1 MSFEGIVLGASVFLI
16 IGIFHP
22 IVIKMEYYWGK
33 RSWWVLLLGG
43 IIFCILS
50 LFTTNQT
57 LSAIWG
63 ATAFSCFWSIHE
75 LFEQEQRV
83 LKGWFPMNPKR
94 KDYYHAKSFPIGK
107 KKSPIG

>member
-1 MSFEGIVLGASVFLI
+1 MTFGGILLGASVFLI

-33 RSWWVLLLGG
+33 RSWWILLLAGLV
-43 IIFCILS
+43 FCLLS
-50 LFTTNQT
+50 VFTTNAT
-57 LSAIWG
+57 LSAIFG

-94 KDYYHAKSFPIGK
+94 KEYYAERRKNK
-107 KKSPIG
+107 K

>member
-1 MSFEGIVLGASVFLI
+1 MSFGGIILGASVFLI

-33 RSWWVLLLGG
+33 GSWWTLLLAG
-43 IIFCILS
+43 IIFCALS
-50 LFTTNQT
+50 IFSANQT
-57 LSAIWG
+57 ISAILG

-83 LKGWFPMNPKR
+83 LKGWVPMNPKR
-94 KDYYHAKSFPIGK
+94 KAYYDSK
-107 KKSPIG
+107 K

>member
-33 RSWWVLLLGG
+33 RSWWVLLLAG
-43 IIFCILS
+43 IVFCVWS
-50 LFTTNQT
+50 VFTADQT
-57 LSAIWG
+57 VSAILG

-75 LFEQEQRV
+75 LFEQEERV

-94 KDYYHAKSFPIGK
+94 EKYYRPKMK
-107 KKSPIG
+107 NK

>member
-1 MSFEGIVLGASVFLI
+1 MSFGGILLGASVFLI

-33 RSWWVLLLGG
+33 RSWWILLLAG
-43 IIFCILS
+43 ILCCILS
-50 LFTTNQT
+50 VFTENQMI
-57 LSAIWG
+57 SAILG

-75 LFEQEQRV
+75 LFEQEERV

-94 KDYYHAKSFPIGK
+94 KDYYRAK
-107 KKSPIG
+107 KKP

>member
-1 MSFEGIVLGASVFLI
+1 MISFEGILLGASVFLI

-22 IVIKMEYYWGK
+22 IVIKMEYHLGK
-33 RSWWVLLLGG
+33 RSWWILLLAGVT
-43 IIFCILS
+43 FCILS
-50 LFTTNQT
+50 IFTANQT
-57 LSAIWG
+57 VSAILG

-94 KDYYHAKSFPIGK
+94 KDYYTSK
-107 KKSPIG
+107 KGHI

>member
-1 MSFEGIVLGASVFLI
+1 MFLI
-16 IGIFHP
+16 IGVFHP

-33 RSWWVLLLGG
+33 RSWWILLLAG
-43 IIFCILS
+43 ILFCVWS
-50 LFTTNQT
+50 VFASNQT
-57 LSAIWG
+57 VAAILG

-94 KDYYHAKSFPIGK
+94 EEYYRSKMK
-107 KKSPIG
+107 KR

>member
-1 MSFEGIVLGASVFLI
+1 MISFEGILLGASVFLI

-22 IVIKMEYYWGK
+22 IVIKMEYYLGK
-33 RSWWVLLLGG
+33 RSWWILLIAG
-43 IIFCILS
+43 IVFCILS
-50 LFTTNQT
+50 VFAINQT
-57 LSAIWG
+57 VSAIFG

-94 KDYYHAKSFPIGK
+94 ENYYQSIKSK
-107 KKSPIG
+107 NE